1 MKKGGEKMRK
11 ITIFKKLT
19 KKIDITVSDSL
30 YREYIRTC
38 RYTGELPLNKE
49 EYSKRLRESKII
61 EDE

>member
-1 MKKGGEKMRK
+1 MRK

-19 KKIDITVSDSL
+19 KKIDTTVSDSL

-49 EYSKRLRESKII
+49 EYSKRLYESKII
-61 EDE
+61 EDD